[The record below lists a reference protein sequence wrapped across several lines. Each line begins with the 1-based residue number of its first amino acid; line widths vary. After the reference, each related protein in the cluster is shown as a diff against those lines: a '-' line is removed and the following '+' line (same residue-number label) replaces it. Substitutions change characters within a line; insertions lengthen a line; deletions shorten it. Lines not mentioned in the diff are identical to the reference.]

1 MTDHTIVERPTVFQI
16 FCFYGVIFALA
27 LGVSF
32 FTNRLNSVVHA
43 VNAVASDAFTRSVSS
58 GWGTAD
64 LGGAYS
70 LKGTA
75 NGFAVNGASGT
86 MTPVAGGSTG
96 QLIARLTSVSA
107 DNIDETV
114 RFTMDKVPSGSN
126 GFVYLLARSNGS
138 NTEYRGRITITPAG
152 AISLQALKLVAG
164 VESSLG
170 TAATQ
175 PGVTFSAGSYLD
187 AHMELN
193 GSNPTTILMRVWPDG
208 TTEPITW
215 TYSVTDS
222 DAALQTTGG
231 VGLIS
236 RAATN
241 VPVVYS
247 YDDFTVVI
255 PSTVTPTPTPVPVVP
270 TVTPTGIIVPT
281 NTSTPSPTPSATDPV
296 IAVAG
301 DIACGAGSTGA
312 ACKQLQTA
320 NLISTINPIA
330 VLNLGDNQYEQ
341 GSLSD
346 FQNFYDP
353 SWGAFKTKTYPSVGN
368 HEYLTTGAQGYFDYF
383 NGVGNLTGSAG
394 DRSKGYYSYDIGNW
408 HLMALNTNCSKAGG
422 CGTGSPQNTWLKNE
436 LAANSTKCLLAYS
449 HHPMFSSGQQPHN
462 AGVDPL
468 YSLLYAAHADV
479 FLVAHDHD
487 YERFVPSN
495 TTGGLDTQFGVT
507 EFVVG
512 SGGRNHTHLSS
523 SGLLPNSVV
532 FDDTSFGVLKMTLHP
547 TSFDWTFLPI
557 AGSTFTDSGTAAC
570 HIATI

>member
-1 MTDHTIVERPTVFQI
+1 
-16 FCFYGVIFALA
+16 
-27 LGVSF
+27 
-32 FTNRLNSVVHA
+32 
-43 VNAVASDAFTRSVSS
+43 
-58 GWGTAD
+58 
-64 LGGAYS
+64 
-70 LKGTA
+70 
-75 NGFAVNGASGT
+75 
-86 MTPVAGGSTG
+86 
-96 QLIARLTSVSA
+96 
-107 DNIDETV
+107 
-114 RFTMDKVPSGSN
+114 
-126 GFVYLLARSNGS
+126 
-138 NTEYRGRITITPAG
+138 
-152 AISLQALKLVAG
+152 
-164 VESSLG
+164 
-170 TAATQ
+170 
-175 PGVTFSAGSYLD
+175 
-187 AHMELN
+187 
-193 GSNPTTILMRVWPDG
+193 
-208 TTEPITW
+208 
-215 TYSVTDS
+215 
-222 DAALQTTGG
+222 
-231 VGLIS
+231 
-236 RAATN
+236 
-241 VPVVYS
+241 
-247 YDDFTVVI
+247 
-255 PSTVTPTPTPVPVVP
+255 VVP
-270 TVTPTGIIVPT
+270 TVTPTGIVVPT
-281 NTSTPSPTPSATDPV
+281 NTPTPTATPTPVPVIPTNTPTPTPTASATDPV

-320 NLISTINPIA
+320 NLISAMNPVG

-341 GSLSD
+341 GSLAD
-346 FQNFYDP
+346 FQSFYDP
-353 SWGAFKTKTYPSVGN
+353 SWGAFKAKTYPSVGN

-383 NGVGNLTGSAG
+383 NGVGNQTGLAG
-394 DRSKGYYSYDIGNW
+394 DRAKGYYSYDIGNW

-495 TTGGLDTQFGVT
+495 TTGGLDAKFGVT

-547 TSFDWTFLPI
+547 TSFDWKFLPI
-557 AGSTFTDSGTAAC
+557 AGSTFTDSGTASC